1 MGEVMEALK
10 RKGLRENVKVI
21 IGGAAVSSEFGSKIG
36 VDYATRTAVEGV
48 IVCRRWLG
56 EEG

>member
-1 MGEVMEALK
+1 MEALK